1 MYDRRRSSIWSAAR
15 WVAVMPLML
24 IGAMLFW
31 TLALGL
37 GGVSLIAMTGFTSE
51 PELQLAPEIKDL
63 APTATEPVSGHVDP
77 ITVHIEE
84 STEPEDVNDNAGA
97 GLPPVT
103 ADDLALARQLN
114 N

>member
-1 MYDRRRSSIWSAAR
+1 
-15 WVAVMPLML
+15 ML

-37 GGVSLIAMTGFTSE
+37 GGVSLIAVTGFTSE
-51 PELQLAPEIKDL
+51 PELQMAPEAKDL
-63 APTATEPVSGHVDP
+63 APTATEPVTGHVDP

-97 GLPPVT
+97 VLPTVT
-103 ADDLALARQLN
+103 GDDLGAARPLQN
-114 N
+114 